1 MRYTALQLLNHSF
14 LKEPLEKYSPQYNI
28 DNNEDRD
35 KSLDQE
41 VAELKLLSQ
50 SNPRGPSRVQS
61 EFELL
66 HCVGKGAY
74 GEVFK
79 VYIFYHLLCFI
90 FIEYFVPFVYL
101 SSFTISLPIDI
112 FPVNYTIAYISMPVT
127 NFT

>member
-1 MRYTALQLLNHSF
+1 MSNMTDRRRIFDKYTSILKRKRNIFCRCLIDDEKMRYTALQLLNHPF

-41 VAELKLLSQ
+41 AAELKLLSQ
-50 SNPRGPSRVQS
+50 SNSRGPSRVHS
-61 EFELL
+61 EFEVL

-79 VYIFYHLLCFI
+79 VILLVAF
-90 FIEYFVPFVYL
+90 EVL
-101 SSFTISLPIDI
+101 SVI
-112 FPVNYTIAYISMPVT
+112 
-127 NFT
+127 